1 MNDPIR
7 PSSTD
12 PTRRCRWPL
21 GTVWLCFLCCSSS
34 LAQTPP
40 TESLRMVPPAES
52 EPATE
57 SFHAQLPTTDWRAVD
72 ADALPPPPGWVAAEF
87 ASLSPTQG
95 SSPES
100 EPLFPGD
107 ELTMETGRLASHRSG
122 FFQKLSITGAWFN
135 RNGVEDMGMVEARS
149 FLTVALPLPSRDF
162 PLLVTT
168 GFDATPLDGPASPNL
183 PGTVT
188 FKRLLTQ
195 GQIEQM
201 RGQFGL
207 RYVNIQYV
215 TNAGGTGQFGY
226 GTDTLENVEKSL
238 QQHLGPALRIE
249 GVVAIEVTAPP
260 ADLRRFAQQ
269 PEVLLLELAELLPLA
284 DSWYQARF
292 QPSIW
297 ERYKRTCP

>member
-1 MNDPIR
+1 
-7 PSSTD
+7 
-12 PTRRCRWPL
+12 
-21 GTVWLCFLCCSSS
+21 
-34 LAQTPP
+34 
-40 TESLRMVPPAES
+40 
-52 EPATE
+52 
-57 SFHAQLPTTDWRAVD
+57 
-72 ADALPPPPGWVAAEF
+72 
-87 ASLSPTQG
+87 
-95 SSPES
+95 
-100 EPLFPGD
+100 
-107 ELTMETGRLASHRSG
+107 
-122 FFQKLSITGAWFN
+122 
-135 RNGVEDMGMVEARS
+135 
-149 FLTVALPLPSRDF
+149 
-162 PLLVTT
+162 
-168 GFDATPLDGPASPNL
+168 
-183 PGTVT
+183 
-188 FKRLLTQ
+188 
-195 GQIEQM
+195 M